1 MISSFVEFLDFWMKN
16 VYVSVCK
23 TAIEILFRIIE
34 SSKID
39 QINGDDIIVAEVA
52 TVSLRSF
59 RTT

>member
-1 MISSFVEFLDFWMKN
+1 MKN
-16 VYVSVCK
+16 VLVSVCK

-52 TVSLRSF
+52 TVSLRSI
-59 RTT
+59 RTA